1 MPFTGKATYSAGATL
16 PEIADDVTDL
26 VSILSPVE
34 TPLLSALGEATRL
47 ARSTVHEWLEDS
59 VVSNSVTVVTSVS
72 STVFTFDDATR
83 LRVGDQLVV
92 DGTAERVLVTAINTS
107 NGQVTVTRQYGS
119 TALSSVNAGSTMT
132 NLGNAAL
139 EGGDAIEARF
149 TNRIRRVNYTQIF
162 TASCEVSGSELAVKQ
177 LGVRDELDH
186 QKSMRLRE
194 LLRDLENSVVNGVA
208 PAANPQGSSTVRRSM
223 RGLRSFLDDAKFVPD
238 EDGMPSDSY
247 LTEAMLNFA
256 LRSLWERAGSNVDL
270 IVVNGREKRRINEFV
285 ATSRRFFSSNESFKD
300 MVSSY
305 ESDFGL
311 CRIILSRYVPTGT
324 VLLLDSSRIDVLPL
338 AGRSFHYKPLA
349 STGDRESGQL
359 IGEYTL
365 EVRNASAHGMIAGL
379 TT

>member
-1 MPFTGKATYSAGATL
+1 MSFTGKATYSAGATL
-16 PEIADDVTDL
+16 PEIAEDVSDL
-26 VSILSPVE
+26 VSIVSPHE
-34 TPLLSALGEATRL
+34 TPLLSALGEPSRV

-59 VVSNSVTVVTSVS
+59 VISNLVTVATVVS
-72 STVFTFDDATR
+72 STVFTFDEVSR

-92 DGTAERVLVTAINTS
+92 DGTEERLLITAINTG
-107 NGQVTVTRQYGS
+107 NGQVTVSRAYGAS
-119 TALSSVNAGSTMT
+119 TGATIAVGTAIT

-139 EGGDAIEARF
+139 EGGDAIDPRF
-149 TNRIRRVNYTQIF
+149 TNRVRKTNYTQIF

-186 QKSMRLRE
+186 QKTMRLRE

-208 PAANPQGSSTVRRSM
+208 PAANPQGSSTVRRTM
-223 RGLRSFLDDAKFVPD
+223 RGLRSFLEADAFIPD
-238 EDGMPSDSY
+238 EGGMPSESY
-247 LTEAMLNFA
+247 LTESMLNYV
-256 LRSLWERAGSNVDL
+256 LRSMWERAGSNVDL
-270 IVVNGREKRRINEFV
+270 LVVNGREKRRINEFV
-285 ATSRRFFSSNESFKD
+285 ASSRRFFSSNESFKD

-311 CRIILSRYVPTGT
+311 CRIVLSRYVPSGT

-365 EVRNASAHGMIAGL
+365 EVRSAAAHGMITGL